1 MVFSEKWL
9 QNHPQFLLHFLI
21 HIDVLMLHNSL
32 IISFFAPFSLL
43 QIFTESLICSG
54 SIDNISLATEAL
66 TVMFGSSQVSPSPPP
81 SPSFSHILPYQLSL
95 DVAVKAAQEYF
106 NSAAGPRDPEI
117 ELTRYNSSIIIK
129 NGKLYSTQLTHPP
142 NYCTS
147 TWLQ

>member
-1 MVFSEKWL
+1 
-9 QNHPQFLLHFLI
+9 
-21 HIDVLMLHNSL
+21 MLHNNL

-43 QIFTESLICSG
+43 QIFTENLICSG
-54 SIDNISLATEAL
+54 SIDHISLATEAL
-66 TVMFGSSQVSPSPPP
+66 TVMSGASSQVSPTPPP

-95 DVAVKAAQEYF
+95 DVAVKVAQEYF

-117 ELTRYNSSIIIK
+117 ELTRCSSSIIIK
-129 NGKLYSTQLTHPP
+129 NGILYSTQLTHPP

>member
-1 MVFSEKWL
+1 MLYQS
-9 QNHPQFLLHFLI
+9 HHFLFC
-21 HIDVLMLHNSL
+21 
-32 IISFFAPFSLL
+32 SFLSSSDIYREPHMFRKHRQYFPSNR
-43 QIFTESLICSG
+43 
-54 SIDNISLATEAL
+54 SIDSNVWLFS
-66 TVMFGSSQVSPSPPP
+66 MSPSPPP

-117 ELTRYNSSIIIK
+117 ELTRYSSSIIIK
-129 NGKLYSTQLTHPP
+129 NGILYLTQLTHPP

>member
-1 MVFSEKWL
+1 
-9 QNHPQFLLHFLI
+9 
-21 HIDVLMLHNSL
+21 MLHNSL

-66 TVMFGSSQVSPSPPP
+66 TVMSGSSQVSLSPP

-95 DVAVKAAQEYF
+95 DVAVKAAQECF

-117 ELTRYNSSIIIK
+117 ELTRYNFSIIIK
-129 NGKLYSTQLTHPP
+129 NGIILYLTQLKHPP
-142 NYCTS
+142 NYCPS

>member
-1 MVFSEKWL
+1 
-9 QNHPQFLLHFLI
+9 
-21 HIDVLMLHNSL
+21 MLHNGL
-32 IISFFAPFSLL
+32 IISFFALFSLL
-43 QIFTESLICSG
+43 QIFTESLICSR

-66 TVMFGSSQVSPSPPP
+66 TVMSGSSRVSPSPPP
-81 SPSFSHILPYQLSL
+81 SPSFSHIHVLPYQLSL

-129 NGKLYSTQLTHPP
+129 NGILYSTQLIYPP

-147 TWLQ
+147 T

>member
-1 MVFSEKWL
+1 
-9 QNHPQFLLHFLI
+9 
-21 HIDVLMLHNSL
+21 MLHNSL
-32 IISFFAPFSLL
+32 IISLFVLFSLL
-43 QIFTESLICSG
+43 QIFTKSLIYSQ

-66 TVMFGSSQVSPSPPP
+66 TVMSVSSQLSVSLS
-81 SPSFSHILPYQLSL
+81 SSFSLLLSYTAHQLSL

-129 NGKLYSTQLTHPP
+129 NDILYSTQLTYPP